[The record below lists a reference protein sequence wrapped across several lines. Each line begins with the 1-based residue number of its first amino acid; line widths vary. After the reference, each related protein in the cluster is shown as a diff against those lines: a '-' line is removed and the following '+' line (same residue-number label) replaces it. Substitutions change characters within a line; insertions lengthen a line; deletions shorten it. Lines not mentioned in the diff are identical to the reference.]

1 MKIREFAYEK
11 DNVTYKVIISYK
23 RQKNIY
29 YRYKNSAFYITAPYL
44 ASQKI
49 IFQGLDKYFD
59 KLLKQH
65 QKEVS
70 HFSFEEGYVYL
81 LGEKHSIEELG
92 IIDEDQLKI
101 YLKNL
106 AFDVINERVR
116 KYEQIMDIS
125 LPYKVKVK
133 ETVRQYGSNSK
144 RTHTLSFQISLVHYA
159 IDIIDTVVVHE
170 LAHEYVR
177 NHQKEF
183 YDVVYKYSPNYKFF
197 QKKLKKGIHQ

>member
-29 YRYKNSAFYITAPYL
+29 YRYKNSAFYITAPYS

-70 HFSFEEGYVYL
+70 HFNFEEDYVYL
-81 LGEKHSIEELG
+81 LGEKHSIKELG